1 MAHNS
6 PYAIGIDT
14 GGTYTDAVVLDRA
27 AHRVVSSAK
36 ALTTRGDL
44 SIGVAEAMTAALV
57 KAGGKGSE
65 IALVSV
71 STTLATNAVVEGHG
85 SAAAAV
91 LIGFDSMMAERAG
104 LARSFPGMPVVR
116 VAGGHDHAGEELAAL
131 DEAAL
136 EREIAVLGSSVTAFA
151 VAAAFAV
158 RNPAHEQRA
167 RDLIVRLTGKP
178 VTISTELSSALDA
191 PRRALTSVLNARLVS
206 RISQLVGSVQSAMH
220 RLSISC
226 PLMIVKGDGSLAV
239 AEAAARHPIET
250 VLSGPAASLVGAH
263 WLSGLDNFVMSDIG
277 GTTTDVGLLLSSRP
291 LVAEQGAEI
300 AGWRTMVRAVDV
312 KTEGLG
318 GDSEIRVGI
327 SGEISV
333 GPERAVPVSLLAAR
347 YPETLAMLEG
357 DLAENEG
364 GSMHG
369 RFLLLP
375 FGGEPASDMH
385 GLGNREAALYRDVS
399 DRPQPLRRL
408 AVSSA
413 AQRAATGLRK
423 KGLVQLAAFTPSDAA
438 HVLGLQQTWNREAAE
453 LAAKLLQRHRS
464 MKMPDESEVTAFCR
478 EVWDKVSALSA
489 RAILKSCIGPA
500 ANSELADAVCRGAHN
515 LGLATVSIRPNHPVV
530 AVGGPAKIFYPE
542 VGKRLGC
549 EVVFP
554 EFCDVA
560 NAVGAATGVIAQ
572 SVTVNVEGDGSGLFR
587 CFGPSG
593 ARQFAS
599 ATAAIESA
607 STEARTA
614 AENAAREQGADSV
627 AINLRIERNYLPGK
641 TGDDGL
647 LRAVVTAEAVG
658 RPRLA

>member
-6 PYAIGIDT
+6 PYSIGIDT

-36 ALTTRGDL
+36 ALTTKGDL
-44 SIGVAEAMTAALV
+44 SIGVSEAMEAALAN
-57 KAGGKGSE
+57 AGGKGSE
-65 IALVSV
+65 IGLISV

-91 LIGFDSMMAERAG
+91 LIGFDASMAERAG
-104 LARSFPGMPVVR
+104 FAKSFPGMPVVR
-116 VAGGHDHAGEELAAL
+116 ISGGHDHAGEELALL
-131 DEAAL
+131 DEGTL
-136 EREIAVLGSSVTAFA
+136 QREIAALGPSVTAFA
-151 VAAAFAV
+151 VASSFAV
-158 RNPAHEQRA
+158 RNPAHEHRA

-206 RISQLVGSVQSAMH
+206 RISQLVSSVRRAMD
-220 RLSISC
+220 RLSIVC
-226 PLMIVKGDGSLAV
+226 PLMIVKGDGSLAI

-250 VLSGPAASLVGAH
+250 VLSGPAASLVGAQ

-277 GTTTDVGLLLSSRP
+277 GTTTDVGLLLGGRP

-318 GDSEIRVGI
+318 GDSEIRVGMN
-327 SGEISV
+327 GELTV
-333 GPERAVPVSLLAAR
+333 GPERAVPVSLLAMR

-357 DLAENEG
+357 DLAGTEG

-375 FGGEPASDMH
+375 FGGERPSELH
-385 GLGNREAALYRDVS
+385 GVSSREAELFRDIAE
-399 DRPQPLRRL
+399 RPAPLRKF

-423 KGLVQLAAFTPSDAA
+423 RGLAQLAAFTPSDAT
-438 HVLGLQQTWNREAAE
+438 HVLGLQETWNRDAAL
-453 LAAKLLQRHRS
+453 LAAKLVLRHRT
-464 MKMPDESEVTAFCR
+464 MKMPDDGEVEAFCR
-478 EVWDKVSALSA
+478 EVWSKVASLSS
-489 RAILKSCIGPA
+489 RVILKSCIGSA
-500 ANSELADAVCRGAHN
+500 ANSSLADAICRGEPD
-515 LGLATVSIRPNHPVV
+515 LGLATIAIKPNHPVV

-549 EVVFP
+549 DIVFP

-572 SVTVNVEGDGSGLFR
+572 TVTVNVEGDGTGLFR
-587 CFGPSG
+587 CYGPSG
-593 ARQFAS
+593 ARQHAS
-599 ATAAIESA
+599 AAAAIA
-607 STEARTA
+607 NAEADAREA
-614 AENAAREQGADSV
+614 AMQAARQLGADDV
-627 AINLRIERNYLPGK
+627 AIDVNIARHYLPGAAN
-641 TGDDGL
+641 DDGL

-658 RPRLA
+658 RPRFA